1 MMMMVMVMMMM
12 VMMMMMMIVFAIEKT
27 YRTNPLLSGVVQFHV
42 SGDQIFFKEISS
54 PKAQNQ
60 LFLAKKK
67 CSKHQISNKD
77 GMARDIFSW
86 MVKS

>member
-1 MMMMVMVMMMM
+1 MLMR
-12 VMMMMMMIVFAIEKT
+12 MMMMIVFAIEKT

-60 LFLAKKK
+60 FFLVKKM
-67 CSKHQISNKD
+67 Q
-77 GMARDIFSW
+77 
-86 MVKS
+86 

>member
-1 MMMMVMVMMMM
+1 MMMMMMMTMVMR
-12 VMMMMMMIVFAIEKT
+12 MMMMIVFAIEKT

-60 LFLAKKK
+60 FFLVKKM
-67 CSKHQISNKD
+67 Q
-77 GMARDIFSW
+77 
-86 MVKS
+86 